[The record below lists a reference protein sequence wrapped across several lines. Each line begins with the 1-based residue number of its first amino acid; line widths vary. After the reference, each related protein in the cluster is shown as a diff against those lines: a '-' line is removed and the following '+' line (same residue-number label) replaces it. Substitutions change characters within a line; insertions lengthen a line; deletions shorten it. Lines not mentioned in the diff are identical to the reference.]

1 MELLIKTQISFFLI
15 QLWDKVV
22 EACMLTKVVQCSYL
36 QFQSLIGSF
45 IREDF

>member
-22 EACMLTKVVQCSYL
+22 EACMLTN
-36 QFQSLIGSF
+36 LICLTIFVKGRSVF
-45 IREDF
+45 MSAV